1 MGTKKKPKDTSLEM
15 RTTESDLGLKLCEDC
30 LSCNREILAQ
40 ILKEN
45 LLCESSVPSEE
56 WKLLA
61 KNIEDSSQA
70 SIKQLEYY
78 EKLTKATVVQ
88 NEQTLMKYSD
98 VVRGGVNLLSSDVK
112 MMKELIQATS
122 TKMDV
127 INEREKRKNNIILYN
142 MFKKENIKESVN
154 KLLKEISG
162 TDLGTEVVEISRL
175 GRKSDEEKSRPVLVQ
190 FSNYTVKN
198 LILNNCTKLKKSLNF
213 NKVIIN
219 HDLSR
224 EDKISNSK
232 ILEERK
238 KEIGEKDDVSRWQT
252 EGRARRF
259 LCYCFQ
265 EAKFTKVKNSSCNN
279 SNNLSVI
286 MTNVDSIT
294 NKFFDLK
301 IFLQS
306 LDVAPDLIALS
317 EVNPK
322 NFNQCRVLSEF
333 CLDDYSIISSGFAE
347 QHRRG
352 LMLFCKR
359 SLLLTEINLN
369 SSFKEYIIVKL
380 CVSNRVLNIL
390 FVYRSPNSNVGNND
404 LLLKLINDVLALPG
418 ETLLFGDF
426 NFPDINWDTSSFE
439 GNDERVENRF
449 LDLLKDKFLIQHIN
463 HLTRFRD
470 GQTSNILDLV
480 TVITQFWNSR

>member
-1 MGTKKKPKDTSLEM
+1 
-15 RTTESDLGLKLCEDC
+15 
-30 LSCNREILAQ
+30 
-40 ILKEN
+40 
-45 LLCESSVPSEE
+45 
-56 WKLLA
+56 
-61 KNIEDSSQA
+61 
-70 SIKQLEYY
+70 
-78 EKLTKATVVQ
+78 
-88 NEQTLMKYSD
+88 
-98 VVRGGVNLLSSDVK
+98 
-112 MMKELIQATS
+112 
-122 TKMDV
+122 
-127 INEREKRKNNIILYN
+127 
-142 MFKKENIKESVN
+142 
-154 KLLKEISG
+154 
-162 TDLGTEVVEISRL
+162 
-175 GRKSDEEKSRPVLVQ
+175 
-190 FSNYTVKN
+190 
-198 LILNNCTKLKKSLNF
+198 
-213 NKVIIN
+213 
-219 HDLSR
+219 
-224 EDKISNSK
+224 
-232 ILEERK
+232 
-238 KEIGEKDDVSRWQT
+238 
-252 EGRARRF
+252 
-259 LCYCFQ
+259 
-265 EAKFTKVKNSSCNN
+265 
-279 SNNLSVI
+279 

-426 NFPDINWDTSSFE
+426 NFPDINWDTSSFK
-439 GNDERVENRF
+439 GNDERVENKF
-449 LDLLKDKFLIQHIN
+449 LDLLKDKFLIQHIS
-463 HLTRFRD
+463 HPTRFRD

-480 TVITQFWNSR
+480 ISSQEFINNSIHYPPLGNSDHSILEFKLTGFCCSAMECDKKYCFDLGDYINFRNVLGVFLQT